1 MHMNKN
7 KAIHRKLD
15 DVRLVNKM
23 KEDSPAKMNFMWFL
37 YFFIYIL
44 SHMELNVY
52 IESIQESEGVAQV
65 ELI

>member
-7 KAIHRKLD
+7 KAIHKKLD
-15 DVRLVNKM
+15 DMRLVNKM
-23 KEDSPAKMNFMWFL
+23 KEDSPLRTNFKWFL
-37 YFFIYIL
+37 YCFIYIL

-52 IESIQESEGVAQV
+52 IESIQESEGAAQV